1 MRNSENPQSP
11 RMAVPD
17 ATNLRKGLELEPGF
31 SNGDKVGLHS
41 CNISPGG
48 APEKAVF
55 KTTLAALQ
63 QTVLKLYQNYSE
75 LLTRTEHQDREL
87 AAYERLFNQAPMAYL
102 VTDWDG
108 QLLRV
113 NQEALR
119 FFGLAADT
127 WQGRSLIELITVDAR
142 PILEANLSHL
152 RQQGGQ
158 CELEM
163 RLRSELDRAVYG
175 VFRIQTVAD
184 SEEPLHWQVWD
195 ASQRKQAE
203 FDLHQ
208 RIEREHLTNLVIQ
221 RIRQSLDPRQILH
234 NTVTEVMRVLQAD
247 RVVIYSDESGSL
259 KAIAEAVQPVWDSL
273 LGANLQP
280 LTMDLTT
287 QIEALSEPWVLDDVA
302 TLPTPME
309 VVKALQQQQIQAMVT
324 VPITREGQLLGV
336 LSVHQC
342 GSMRV
347 WQGFEIELLR
357 QLGEQVAIALHHS
370 RMYEQAQQLNANLEE
385 EVQRRTEQIG
395 RVLKYESMLKR
406 ITDKV
411 RDSLDENQILQ
422 AAVQELTVVLEL
434 SGCNAALYNLDENTS
449 TILYEYTDSIP
460 ASYGKVARMED
471 SPDIYSQ
478 LKDGLS
484 FQFCSLYPNPMRG
497 SLAMLACPIF
507 VDPNSPEGIDQ
518 TVLGDLWLL
527 NNKGYV
533 FSESDIRLV
542 QQVANQCAIAIR
554 QARLYRAAKA
564 QVEELERL
572 NQLKDQFLSTVS
584 HELRTPIANLKMALH
599 MLQLSTNEEK
609 KQQYLKILESE
620 LAREADLIN
629 DLLDLQKLEESVVA
643 IAIEPIHLPSW
654 VLRVVDPFRTRMQ
667 TYRQTF
673 TVKCPADLPSLFSD
687 PQILQRILAELLNN
701 ACKYTPVEAGIQL
714 EVTGGLTTTEGIPG
728 IQFRLSNQAE
738 IPASE
743 LPHIF
748 EKFYRV
754 LQVDRYKHGG
764 TGLGLALVQKLA
776 EQLKTTIT
784 VESQNGWTHFT
795 LLVPQ
800 QIT

>member
-1 MRNSENPQSP
+1 
-11 RMAVPD
+11 MAVPD
-17 ATNLRKGLELEPGF
+17 TSDVKLGELDLETGF
-31 SNGDKVGLHS
+31 PNGDKAILRS
-41 CNISPGG
+41 
-48 APEKAVF
+48 PEKAVF

-63 QTVLKLYQNYSE
+63 QTILKLYHNYSD
-75 LLTRTEHQDREL
+75 LVARADHQERERV
-87 AAYERLFNQAPMAYL
+87 AYQRLFDDAPMAYL
-102 VTDWDG
+102 VTDWEG

-119 FFGLAADT
+119 FFGLKADE
-127 WQGRSLIELITVDAR
+127 WSGRSLTELITIDAQ
-142 PILEANLSHL
+142 PVLKTNLAHL
-152 RQQGGQ
+152 QQQGGH

-163 RLRSELDRAVYG
+163 CLRSELDRAVYG
-175 VFRIQTVAD
+175 VFRIRTVGDA
-184 SEEPLHWQVWD
+184 EEPLHWQVWD

-234 NTVTEVMRVLQAD
+234 NTVTEVIRVLQAD

-259 KAIAEAVQPVWDSL
+259 KAIAEAVKPGWDSL
-273 LGANLQP
+273 LGADLQP
-280 LTMDLTT
+280 LAVDLAT
-287 QIEALSEPWVLDDVA
+287 QLEALGEPWVLDDVA
-302 TLPTPME
+302 TLPNLME
-309 VVKALQQQQIQAMVT
+309 MVKLLQRQQIQAMVT
-324 VPITREGQLLGV
+324 VPITREGHLLGV

-342 GSMRV
+342 ESMRV
-347 WQGFEIELLR
+347 WQGFEIDLLR
-357 QLGEQVAIALHHS
+357 QLGDQVAIALHHS
-370 RMYEQAQQLNANLEE
+370 RMYERAQQLNANLEE

-460 ASYGKVARMED
+460 ASYGKVSRMED
-471 SPDIYSQ
+471 SPDIYRQ

-507 VDPNSPEGIDQ
+507 VDPDSSEGIDQ

-527 NNKGYV
+527 HEKGYV
-533 FSESDIRLV
+533 FNDSDIRLV

-599 MLQLSTNEEK
+599 MLQLSTSQEK

-629 DLLDLQKLEESVVA
+629 DLLDLQRLEESVSA
-643 IAIEPIHLPSW
+643 IAVEPIHLPSW
-654 VLRVVDPFRTRMQ
+654 ALKVVDPFRTRMQ

-673 TVKCPADLPSLFSD
+673 SIHCPPELPILASD

-701 ACKYTPVEAGIQL
+701 ACKYTPVESGIHL
-714 EVTGGLTTTEGIPG
+714 EVTGGMTTPSGIPG

-784 VESQNGWTHFT
+784 VESEDGWTHFT

-800 QIT
+800 QAT